1 MSNVDIDS
9 TQCRVTSEKKGVHI
23 LPKIFTITFVF
34 YATMKKLKQI
44 LTQNMFCLLWTLSIQ
59 QSKNCFL
66 RIFWGSKWTKSVLVA
81 HFFNFFIIVERDKCY
96 GEEDFFSNQT
106 LVQGT
111 QTPISNT
118 NVAAYYGNQYAD
130 TTICSMCFCCCL
142 FHPNV
147 CNKRRSGYLSIYHF

>member
-1 MSNVDIDS
+1 M
-9 TQCRVTSEKKGVHI
+9 QLEKIKTDFD
-23 LPKIFTITFVF
+23 PKYVLFVMNLINS
-34 YATMKKLKQI
+34 AIKKLFFENFLRFQMNKI
-44 LTQNMFCLLWTLSIQ
+44 
-59 QSKNCFL
+59 CFL
-66 RIFWGSKWTKSVLVA
+66 FA
-81 HFFNFFIIVERDKCY
+81 HFFDCFIIVERDKCY

-142 FHPNV
+142 FHPNLR
-147 CNKRRSGYLSIYHF
+147 NKRRSGYLSIYHL